1 MSMPRDLVLIR
12 HGESV
17 GNVALHAERAG
28 DMSLFTEEFATTPG
42 HRWAITDA
50 GAAQAHATGAWV
62 ATEFDLQG
70 AGHFDRYYVSPYR
83 RTRQTAG
90 RLALSR
96 RGDAALGEDT
106 QESAQW
112 LLNRAFRE
120 RDWGAIGTISR
131 AEFNRRPEYELSARQ
146 RKHDPLYW
154 TPPGGESIADVAENR
169 VRNIL
174 RKIDTGRAS
183 GGRVLAVTHGE
194 TMMAFR
200 LVLERLSDEAFE
212 ALNADARHRLPNCAA
227 LHYSPTGPESHAY
240 PNLRWLR
247 QVNPVLTGTDPTNPT
262 HWTMQVGAW
271 QWIEFHTYDNET
283 LLGW

>member
-1 MSMPRDLVLIR
+1 VSMPRDLVLIR

-17 GNVALHAERAG
+17 GNVALHAERSG
-28 DMSLFTEEFATTPG
+28 DTSLFTEEFATTPG

-50 GAAQAHATGAWV
+50 GVAQAQATGAWAV
-62 ATEFDLQG
+62 AEFALQG
-70 AGHFDRYYVSPYR
+70 EGHFDRYYVSPYR
-83 RTRQTAG
+83 RTRQTAA
-90 RLALSR
+90 RLGLSR
-96 RGDAALGEDT
+96 SVGAGQGEASG
-106 QESAQW
+106 ESARW

-131 AEFNRRPEYELSARQ
+131 AEFEGRPEYELSARQ
-146 RKHDPLYW
+146 RQHDPLYW

-174 RKIDTGRAS
+174 RKMDAGGAS

-212 ALNADARHRLPNCAA
+212 ALSVDGAHRLPNCAV
-227 LHYSPTGPESHAY
+227 LHYSPTGPDDRMH

-247 QVNPVLTGTDPTNPT
+247 QVNPVLTGTDPTDPA
-262 HWTMQVGAW
+262 HWTMQVSEW

>member
-17 GNVALHAERAG
+17 GNVALHAEREG
-28 DMSLFTEEFATTPG
+28 DMSRFTEEFATTPG
-42 HRWAITDA
+42 HRWAITDT
-50 GAAQAHATGAWV
+50 GVAQARAIGDWV
-62 ATEFDLQG
+62 AEEFDLQG

-90 RLALSR
+90 HLGLSR
-96 RGDAALGEDT
+96 TEGGAEPR
-106 QESAQW
+106 SAQW
-112 LLNRAFRE
+112 MLNRAFRE

-131 AEFNRRPEYELSARQ
+131 AEFESRTEYELSARQ
-146 RKHDPLYW
+146 RRHDPLYW

-174 RKIDTGRAS
+174 RKIDTGGAS

-212 ALNADARHRLPNCAA
+212 DLDANPAHRLPNCAA
-227 LHYSPTGPESHAY
+227 LHYSPTGPQTQTHS
-240 PNLRWLR
+240 NLRWLR
-247 QVNPVLTGTDPTNPT
+247 QVNPVLTGTDPTNPAD
-262 HWTMQVGAW
+262 WTIRVGEW
-271 QWIEFHTYDNET
+271 QWIEFTTYDNAA
-283 LLGW
+283 LLAW